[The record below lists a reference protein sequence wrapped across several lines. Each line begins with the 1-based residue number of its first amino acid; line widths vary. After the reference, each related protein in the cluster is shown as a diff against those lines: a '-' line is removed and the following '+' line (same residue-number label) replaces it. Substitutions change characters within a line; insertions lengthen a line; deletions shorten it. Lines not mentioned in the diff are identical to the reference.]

1 MKSYVGKQI
10 TLFQFIAI
18 ISGSQVSV
26 AVLSLP
32 RRLAETAG
40 TDGWISIIIGWAVS
54 LIAGLSIVAVM
65 KYYPEGTL
73 FDLLSEY
80 MGRWAGVLAALLFVL
95 YFFYLMYDG
104 LVRTILVTKT
114 WLLPNTMSSTLMLLM
129 LIPAYSI
136 VRHGIRNVARYAELV
151 IWISLWIP
159 FVYLFTLRHAHWLY
173 LLPIFKDGWMPVL
186 SAVKSTIYPMLGMV
200 EIFVLYP
207 HLKYKQYAA
216 KGIVIANS
224 FTSLLYLFVTIIC
237 YVYFSPEESR
247 FYNDPVISVLKSI
260 EFKFIERIEVTFI
273 AFYLFIFSLIWIPT
287 LYLVSYCISWIFKRE
302 SSALPLHILIIL
314 LVVGTYFYFPTYNV
328 STYMASQL
336 TWVGLAMEYIFPI
349 CLLGY
354 LWLSKLWRK
363 ERSSP

>member
-26 AVLSLP
+26 AVLGLP
-32 RRLAETAG
+32 RRLAEAAD
-40 TDGWISIIIGWAVS
+40 TDGWIALIIGWALS
-54 LIAGLSIVAVM
+54 LIAGLSIVRIM
-65 KYYPEGTL
+65 KFHPNGNL
-73 FDLLSEY
+73 FDLLSENI
-80 MGRWAGVLAALLFVL
+80 GKWAGKLAALLFAL

-104 LVRTILVTKT
+104 LARTILVTKT
-114 WLLPNTMSSTLMLLM
+114 WLLPTTQTFILMPLM

-151 IWISLWIP
+151 IWMSLWIP
-159 FVYLFTLRHAHWLY
+159 FIYLYTLKHAHWLY
-173 LLPIFKDGWMPVL
+173 LLPILKNGWMPVL
-186 SAVKSTIYPMLGMV
+186 AAVKSTIYPMLGMV

-207 HLKYKQYAA
+207 HLKYKQYAG

-224 FTSLLYLFVTIIC
+224 ITALLYLFVTITC
-237 YVYFSPEESR
+237 YVYFSPEENKL
-247 FYNDPVISVLKSI
+247 YNDPVISVLKSI
-260 EFKFIERIEVTFI
+260 EFKFIERIEVPFI
-273 AFYLFIFSLIWIPT
+273 AFYLLIFSLIWVPT
-287 LYLVSYCISWIFKRE
+287 IYLVSFCTAWLFKQD
-302 SSALPLHILIIL
+302 SIIVPLRVLIISL
-314 LVVGTYFYFPTYNV
+314 AIGTYFYFPTYNV
-328 STYMASQL
+328 STYMANSL
-336 TWVGLAMEYIFPI
+336 NSVGFFMEYIFPL